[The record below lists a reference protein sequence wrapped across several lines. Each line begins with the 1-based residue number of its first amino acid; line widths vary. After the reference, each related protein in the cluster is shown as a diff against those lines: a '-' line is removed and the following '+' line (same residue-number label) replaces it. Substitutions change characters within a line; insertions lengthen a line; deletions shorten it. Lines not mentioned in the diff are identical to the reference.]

1 MTAGKRLFLIDGHA
15 LAYRSYFAFIRNPLI
30 NSKGENTSAVF
41 GFSSALLKII
51 REHQPDY
58 LAVVFDTAKP
68 TFRHKLYPEYKSTR
82 AKMPDPMRQQMPR
95 IHQIVEAMDIPILER
110 EGYEADDVM
119 ASLARRAEKKKMDVV
134 LVTGDKDLLQLVT
147 DRVKVLDPKR
157 GGEEE
162 VLYDQEGVRR
172 RFGLEPGQI
181 VDFMSLKGDT
191 SDNVPGVSG
200 IGDKTARKLI
210 QEYGD
215 LESVLEQADQMTS
228 KRVRQGLLEHAGQAR
243 LSRDLVRLESGLE
256 MDVSFDQLVLGD
268 FDIPRL
274 VELFREL
281 EFTSLLRQIS
291 VEEPDHALNCSLVTG
306 SQELS
311 RLIRTLEK
319 ADAMVLDV
327 ETTST
332 DPMEAE
338 LVGLAFAVRPGEAFY
353 LPVGHEEG
361 PNLDQEKVLE
371 RLRPL
376 LADEKIAKCGHNIKY
391 DRTVLVRHGC
401 PLEGIAFDTMVAS
414 YLINPSARRHNLD
427 LVSLEYL
434 GQKKI
439 PLQDLIGKGKAQKSF
454 AQVPQED
461 AADYA
466 GEDADCTLRLWHL
479 LKDRLHEMDLQDLF
493 DRVEM
498 PLVSVLS
505 EMEMAGVQLDADFLE
520 RMSAEMK
527 IELDRLIEEIY
538 RMAGE
543 EFNINSPKQLSHILF
558 DKLELPVIRRTKTG
572 YSTDENVLE
581 ELSRE
586 HPLPRKLLEY
596 RQLMKLKSTYVDA
609 LPRMVNSRTGRI
621 HTSFNQTI
629 TATGRLSSSE
639 PNLQNIPIRT
649 EFSKTIRKAF
659 VAPDGHHV
667 ILSADYSQIELRIM
681 AHLSGDEALLQAF
694 RQDADVHARTAAA
707 VFGISQEEVTPELR
721 RQAKVV
727 NFGII
732 YGMSPYGLAKQL
744 EIEPQEASRF
754 IDSYFQIYP
763 QVQQYMERIV
773 QQAEE
778 QGYVTT
784 LLGRRRYLPELR
796 SGQAPVV
803 AFARRTAIN
812 TPIQGTAADLIKVA
826 MIRIQQALKEGGLA
840 TRMIIQIH
848 DELVFEVP
856 KKELDKVRPLVG
868 SHMEKALELDVPI
881 KVEIGAGRSWYEAH

>member
-1 MTAGKRLFLIDGHA
+1 MAASKRMFLIDGHA

-58 LAVVFDTAKP
+58 LAVVFDTSKP
-68 TFRHKLYPEYKSTR
+68 TFRHRMYPEYKSTR
-82 AKMPDPMRQQMPR
+82 AKMPDPMREQMPR
-95 IHQIVEAMDIPILER
+95 IRQIVEAMNIPMLER

-119 ASLARRAEKKKMDVV
+119 ASLARRAEKKGMDVV
-134 LVTGDKDLLQLVT
+134 LVTGDKDLLQLVGE
-147 DRVKVLDPKR
+147 RIKVLDPRR
-157 GGEEE
+157 GGEDE
-162 VLYDQEGVRR
+162 VLYDEQGVYR
-172 RFGLEPGQI
+172 RFGLRPGQV
-181 VDFMSLKGDT
+181 VDFMSLKGDA
-191 SDNVPGVSG
+191 SDNVPGVPG
-200 IGDKTARKLI
+200 IGDKTAQKI
-210 QEYGD
+210 IEKYGD
-215 LESVLEQADQMTS
+215 LESALQAAEQMDN
-228 KRVRQGLLEHAGQAR
+228 KRVRKGLLEHAEQAR
-243 LSRDLVRLESGLE
+243 LSRDLVRLNDELE
-256 MDVSFDQLVLGD
+256 LDVRFERLAVED
-268 FDIPRL
+268 FDTSRL

-291 VEEPDHALNCSLVTG
+291 VEGPDHSLDCSLVTTWKKF
-306 SQELS
+306 SEL
-311 RLIRTLEK
+311 LRTLKK
-319 ADAMVLDV
+319 AGAFVLDT

-332 DPMEAE
+332 DPMAAE

-353 LPVGHEEG
+353 LPVGHREG
-361 PNLDQEKVLE
+361 PNLELEKVLE
-371 RLRPL
+371 GLKPL
-376 LADEKIAKCGHNIKY
+376 LADGRLAKCGHNIKY

-401 PLEGIAFDTMVAS
+401 SLEGIVFDTMVAS

-427 LVSLEYL
+427 LVTLEYL

-439 PLQDLIGKGKAQKSF
+439 PLQTLIGKGKAQKSF
-454 AQVPQED
+454 AEVPEKD
-461 AADYA
+461 AAGYA
-466 GEDADCTLRLWHL
+466 GEDADCTLRLWQL
-479 LKDRLHEMDLQDLF
+479 MKDQLGEMDLEDLF
-493 DRVEM
+493 SRVEM

-505 EMEMAGVQLDADFLE
+505 EMEMAGVKLDADFLGK
-520 RMSAEMK
+520 MSAEMDR
-527 IELDRLIEEIY
+527 ELSKLVREIY

-543 EFNINSPKQLSHILF
+543 EFNINSPKQLIHILF
-558 DKLELPVIRRTKTG
+558 EKLELPVVRRTKTG
-572 YSTDENVLE
+572 FSTDENVLE

-609 LPRMVNSRTGRI
+609 LPRMVNPRTGRI
-621 HTSFNQTI
+621 HTSFNQTV

-659 VAPDGHHV
+659 VAPDKDHV

-681 AHLSGDEALLQAF
+681 AHLSEDEALLEAF
-694 RQDADVHARTAAA
+694 RRDADVHTRTAAA
-707 VFGISQEEVTPELR
+707 VFGVTEKEVTPELR

-744 EIEPQEASRF
+744 EIDHGEAARF
-754 IDSYFQIYP
+754 IDSYFELYP
-763 QVQQYMERIV
+763 QVRQYMERTV
-773 QQAEE
+773 EE
-778 QGYVTT
+778 AQERGYVTT
-784 LLGRRRYLPELR
+784 LLGRRRYLPELH
-796 SGQAPVV
+796 SDQGQVV

-812 TPIQGTAADLIKVA
+812 TPIQGTAADLIKLA
-826 MIRIQQALKEGGLA
+826 MIRIQKVLQEKGLS

-856 KKELDKVRPLVG
+856 HKELSEVQPLVR
-868 SHMEKALELDVPI
+868 SHMENALQLSVPI
-881 KVEIGAGRSWYEAH
+881 KVDMGSGRSWYEAH